1 MTEAATMGNVRTKKV
16 ILKEDFHCLSRI
28 VN

>member
-1 MTEAATMGNVRTKKV
+1 MTEAATMGNMRTKK
-16 ILKEDFHCLSRI
+16 IIGKEDFHCLSGI